1 MIDLIIEAIRF
12 GAKLKVVMD
21 VIEEVIEFIDG
32 I

>member
-1 MIDLIIEAIRF
+1 MLDLIIEAIRF

-21 VIEEVIEFIDG
+21 VIEEVIEFIDE

>member
-21 VIEEVIEFIDG
+21 VIEEVIEFIDE

>member
-1 MIDLIIEAIRF
+1 MIDFIIEAIRF

-21 VIEEVIEFIDG
+21 VIEEVIEFIDE